1 MLSRL
6 AAAAILAAAF
16 APTGAIVQE
25 ERTSP
30 LPSYDLVQ
38 LSVAAGAVP
47 VEEFQTRTMAIN
59 SCRDAVTLGKAM
71 NAKVERKRFV
81 HATEL
86 PPQLRPVLKNLPN
99 GMATP
104 VLSND
109 DRVLSVLVVCGR
121 A

>member
-6 AAAAILAAAF
+6 AAAAILAAAL
-16 APTGAIVQE
+16 APTGAIAQE
-25 ERTSP
+25 ERSSP
-30 LPSYDLVQ
+30 LPEYNLVQ
-38 LSVAAGAVP
+38 LSVAASAVP
-47 VEEFQTRTMAIN
+47 IAEFQTRTMAIN
-59 SCRDAVTLGKAM
+59 SCGDAVKLGKAM
-71 NAKVERKRFV
+71 GAKVERKRFV

-104 VLSND
+104 VLSSD
-109 DRVLSVLVVCGR
+109 DRVLSVLVVCSR